1 MMAECQVDRMVVVPI
16 VLRMLKRHI
25 ESATRKGGVSGA
37 YLRAAGRVAA
47 AVPSSPPP
55 PGPVRPRPPPPG
67 RPAAGVL
74 LRRRAPRPRDRRP
87 SSTALGIGVYQGY
100 GLTEAAPTVS
110 MNSPGHNRPGSVGRP
125 LPGTDVRIA
134 ADGEILVHGPGVM
147 LGYWDDEA
155 ATREA
160 VDADG
165 WLHTGDL
172 GRLDDDG
179 YLFVTGRSKSLIV
192 LDSGKKV
199 QPEEVETALARS
211 ELFAEVCV
219 LGLAGDGGNG
229 RTGEQVC
236 AVVVPAA
243 AADVGGGGRRR
254 GAAAHRRPQ
263 RVQAP
268 DGRAGARR
276 RAAQDGQALAAPGR
290 GGQAARRGGGAARR

>member
-1 MMAECQVDRMVVVPI
+1 
-16 VLRMLKRHI
+16 
-25 ESATRKGGVSGA
+25 
-37 YLRAAGRVAA
+37 
-47 AVPSSPPP
+47 
-55 PGPVRPRPPPPG
+55 
-67 RPAAGVL
+67 
-74 LRRRAPRPRDRRP
+74 
-87 SSTALGIGVYQGY
+87 VYPGY

-110 MNSPGHNRPGSVGRP
+110 MNSPGHTRPGSVGRP

-147 LGYWDDEA
+147 LGYWDDDE

-199 QPEEVETALARS
+199 QPEEVETALARG

-219 LGLAGDGGNG
+219 LGWRGPGGHAG

-243 AADVGGGGRRR
+243 PPMSEEAAIDEVRRLTTNLSGFKR
-254 GAAAHRRPQ
+254 PTVVRVHDGELPKTAKRSLRRAEVATLLDAAPVSDQLVTIAGVMAPPAVTSSRPVTKSGDAAAVPS
-263 RVQAP
+263 P
-268 DGRAGARR
+268 
-276 RAAQDGQALAAPGR
+276 
-290 GGQAARRGGGAARR
+290 